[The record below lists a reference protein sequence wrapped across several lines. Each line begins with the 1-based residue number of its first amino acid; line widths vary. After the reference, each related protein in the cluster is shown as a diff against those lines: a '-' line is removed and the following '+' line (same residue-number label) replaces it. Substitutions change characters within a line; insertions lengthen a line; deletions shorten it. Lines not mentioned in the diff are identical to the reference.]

1 MEQQIVGLDVS
12 KAWLDGYLASSGR
25 RLRISNDA
33 AGIQALVRTLGDGA
47 GCLVV
52 MEASGGYERT
62 AHQELVAQGVLAAI
76 VNPKR
81 VRDFARGMGLEAK
94 TDRVDAKVIARYGE
108 VMRPAATPLPDPAR
122 LELREILACRR
133 QLVEE
138 IATRKQQLEQLT
150 SPAVR
155 AQVEKTL
162 AFLHGEAKALLALWR
177 ARIAADT
184 ALAADFALL
193 TSMPGCGPILAT
205 TLLAEMP
212 ELGSL
217 DRRKVAALAGLA
229 PTARDSGLREHRRVI
244 KGGRGQ
250 VRRGPLHGRRRQPED
265 RQEPLKSP
273 LCPAHRQRQAT
284 QARARRPHAQNARH
298 PQRHAQGQNQL
309 ARPKAYVT
317 ATTVAEHDTGAEA
330 APFGHQVG
338 QGR

>member
-1 MEQQIVGLDVS
+1 MEQQIVGVDVG
-12 KAWLDGYLASSGR
+12 KAWLDGYLAGSGR
-25 RLRISNDA
+25 RLRVGNDA
-33 AGIQALVRTLGDGA
+33 QGVADLVHALGG
-47 GCLVV
+47 GSHCLVV
-52 MEASGGYERT
+52 LEASGGYERT
-62 AHQELVAQGVLAAI
+62 AHRALMARGVPAAI

-94 TDRVDAKVIARYGE
+94 TDRVDAKVIARYGA

-133 QLVEE
+133 QLLEE
-138 IATRKQQLEQLT
+138 VAVRRQQLEQLT

-162 AFLHGEAKALLALWR
+162 AFLHGEAKALLALLR
-177 ARIAADT
+177 ARIAADA

-193 TSMPGCGPILAT
+193 TSMPGCGPILAA

-250 VRRGPLHGRRRQPED
+250 VRRALYM
-265 RQEPLKSP
+265 
-273 LCPAHRQRQAT
+273 A
-284 QARARRPHAQNARH
+284 
-298 PQRHAQGQNQL
+298 
-309 ARPKAYVT
+309 
-317 ATTVAEHDTGAEA
+317 A
-330 APFGHQVG
+330 APA
-338 QGR
+338 